1 MTSPVV
7 LVLDDVH
14 VLHNRECRA
23 AVSLLAEHVPEDSRL
38 ALAGRT
44 RLPLRIGWLHAEGRV
59 FEIGV
64 SDLSLTLEE
73 ASSPTTRRRHRAARG

>member
-1 MTSPVV
+1 VPGSVIPRICAAFWSMTSPVV

-44 RLPLRIGWLHAEGRV
+44 RPPL
-59 FEIGV
+59 
-64 SDLSLTLEE
+64 
-73 ASSPTTRRRHRAARG
+73 